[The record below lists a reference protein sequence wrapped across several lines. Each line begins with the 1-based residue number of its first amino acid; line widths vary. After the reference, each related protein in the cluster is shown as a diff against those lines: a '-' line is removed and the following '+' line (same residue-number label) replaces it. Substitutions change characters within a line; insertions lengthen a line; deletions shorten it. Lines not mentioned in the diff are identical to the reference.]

1 MHEARESML
10 DTAEATLYDKIA
22 AGDTTALIFFLK
34 TEGKSR
40 GYVERQEIGRK
51 PGAEMKV
58 IVEYVHESMPK
69 QPEGKG
75 PTPHLGCV
83 TS

>member
-1 MHEARESML
+1 ML

-40 GYVERQEIGRK
+40 GVWNARSSGRSR
-51 PGAEMKV
+51 A
-58 IVEYVHESMPK
+58 
-69 QPEGKG
+69 
-75 PTPHLGCV
+75 LR
-83 TS
+83 